1 MPKCMFQYMSY
12 VRNLKFD
19 EKPKYKYLRELFEEQ
34 MKEQEI
40 EIDSNFDWVI
50 QKQKIIE
57 AKKKA
62 IEDARLAE
70 QAALEA
76 LEAKKMKK
84 TKVTIANKKLDEI

>member
-50 QKQKIIE
+50 
-57 AKKKA
+57 
-62 IEDARLAE
+62 
-70 QAALEA
+70 
-76 LEAKKMKK
+76 
-84 TKVTIANKKLDEI
+84 